1 MDRQKNTR
9 EMKKNIAVILAGGS
23 GVRFGREDTPKQF
36 LKVAGKKVIEHT
48 IDVFENNNHIDE
60 IAVVTRGEYV
70 SDIEQ
75 MIVNNHYQKVKKVLL
90 GGKERY
96 HSSLSAINAYTD
108 DNDNLIF
115 HDAVRPLLNDRIIN
129 DCVEALKHY
138 DAVDVAIPVAD
149 TIIQVDKDEC
159 IESIP
164 KRASLRSGQTP
175 QCFKR
180 GVINKAYQL
189 AFEDPAF
196 STTDDCGVVRK
207 YLPETPVFVV
217 KGEVFNMKITYK
229 EDLFLIDKLFQLKT
243 EEGNQDSL
251 SEITKE
257 SLKHKVL
264 VVFGGSYGIGAD
276 VARLAEEQGAKV
288 YCFSRSMNKVD
299 VSNIEQV
306 EAALKQVFEAEGAI
320 HYVVNTAGIL
330 VKEALASMEY
340 EQIANS
346 VNVNV
351 LGIIN
356 VAKASYPYLCQ
367 TQGSLLAYT
376 SSSYTR
382 GRMMYSVYSATKAA
396 VVNLV
401 QALAEEWSNDKIR
414 VNCINPERTK
424 TPMRVSNFGNE
435 PEDTLL
441 KSETVAIAS
450 LNTITSDFTGEV
462 IDVKRH

>member
-1 MDRQKNTR
+1 MN
-9 EMKKNIAVILAGGS
+9 KNIAVILAGGS
-23 GVRFGREDTPKQF
+23 GVRFGRDDTPKQF

-48 IDVFENNNHIDE
+48 IDVFENNDHIDE
-60 IAVVTRGEYV
+60 IAVVTRAEYV
-70 SDIEQ
+70 SDIDR

-149 TIIQVDKDEC
+149 TIIQVDDDEC

-164 KRASLRSGQTP
+164 KRALLRSGQTP

-189 AFEDPAF
+189 AFKDPEF
-196 STTDDCGVVRK
+196 TTTDDCGVVRK
-207 YLPETPVFVV
+207 YLPGTPVFVV

-251 SEITKE
+251 SEITKDR
-257 SLKHKVL
+257 LKHRVL

-276 VARLAEEQGAKV
+276 VARIAKEQGALV
-288 YCFSRSMNKVD
+288 YCFSRSMNDVD
-299 VSNIEQV
+299 VSDERKVSEALRQV
-306 EAALKQVFEAEGAI
+306 AEKEGRI
-320 HYVVNTAGIL
+320 DYVICTAGLL
-330 VKEALASMEY
+330 VKESLYAMDYAKI
-340 EQIANS
+340 QQS
-346 VNVNV
+346 VNVNI
-351 LGIIN
+351 LGLIN
-356 VAKASYPYLCQ
+356 VAKEAYPYLKKS
-367 TQGSLLAYT
+367 QGALLCYT

-401 QALAEEWSNDKIR
+401 QALAEEWFGDHIR

-435 PEDTLL
+435 PENTLL
-441 KSETVAIAS
+441 RAEEVAIAS
-450 LNTITSDFTGEV
+450 LNTITSCFSGEV

>member
-1 MDRQKNTR
+1 M
-9 EMKKNIAVILAGGS
+9 
-23 GVRFGREDTPKQF
+23 
-36 LKVAGKKVIEHT
+36 IEHT
-48 IDVFENNNHIDE
+48 IDVFEHNTLIDE
-60 IAVVTRGEYV
+60 IAVVTRPEFV
-70 SDIEQ
+70 ADFEQ
-75 MIVNNHYQKVKKVLL
+75 NVLNNHYTKVRKILI

-96 HSSLSAINAYTD
+96 HSSLSAINAYRND
-108 DNDNLIF
+108 EDNLIF
-115 HDAVRPLLNDRIIN
+115 HDAVRPLVNDRIIN
-129 DCVEALKHY
+129 DCIEALKQY

-149 TIIQVDKDEC
+149 TIIQVDELNR
-159 IESIP
+159 ISTIP
-164 KRASLRSGQTP
+164 TRSLLRSGQTP

-180 GVINKAYQL
+180 GVIYKAYQKAL
-189 AFEDPAF
+189 QDPNF
-196 STTDDCGVVRK
+196 VTTDDCGVVRK
-207 YLPETPVFVV
+207 YLPDTPVFVV

-229 EDLFLIDKLFQLKT
+229 EDLFLVDKLFQLKSQ
-243 EEGNQDSL
+243 EGSQDEI
-251 SEITKE
+251 SELTK
-257 SLKHKVL
+257 SRLNSKVL

-276 VARLAEEQGAKV
+276 VARIAHENGAKV
-288 YCFSRSMNKVD
+288 FCFSRSMNNVD

-306 EAALKQVFEAEGAI
+306 EKALKQVFDAEGAV

-330 VKEALASMEY
+330 VKEALSSMEY
-340 EQIANS
+340 ERIANS

-351 LGIIN
+351 LGVIN
-356 VAKASYPYLCQ
+356 VAKAAYPYLCQ
-367 TQGSLLAYT
+367 TQGALLAYT

-424 TPMRVSNFGNE
+424 TPMRISNFGNE

-441 KSETVAIAS
+441 KSEEVAVAS

-462 IDVKRH
+462 IDVKRK

>member
-1 MDRQKNTR
+1 MS
-9 EMKKNIAVILAGGS
+9 KNIAVILAGGN
-23 GVRFGREDTPKQF
+23 GARFGRDLPKQF

-48 IDVFENNNHIDE
+48 IDVFEHNALIDE
-60 IAVVTRGEYV
+60 IAVVTRQEFIA
-70 SDIEQ
+70 DLEQ
-75 MIVNNHYQKVKKVLL
+75 MVVNNHYTKVRKILI

-96 HSSLSAINAYTD
+96 HSSLSAINAYTND
-108 DNDNLIF
+108 SDNLIF
-115 HDAVRPLLNDRIIN
+115 HDAVRPLVNDRIIN
-129 DCVEALKHY
+129 DCVDALKHY

-149 TIIQVDKDEC
+149 TIIQVDETDC
-159 IESIP
+159 ISAIP
-164 KRASLRSGQTP
+164 TRSLLRSGQTP

-180 GVINKAYQL
+180 DVINRAYQIAL
-189 AFEDPAF
+189 QDRHFV
-196 STTDDCGVVRK
+196 TTDDCGVVRK
-207 YLPETPVFVV
+207 YLPETPVYVV

-229 EDLFLIDKLFQLKT
+229 EDLFLVDKLFQLKSQ
-243 EEGNQDSL
+243 EGSQEAIL
-251 SEITKE
+251 E
-257 SLKHKVL
+257 STRAQLDGKVL

-276 VARLAEEQGAKV
+276 VARLAKESGAKV
-288 YCFSRSMNKVD
+288 YCFSRSMNNVD

-306 EAALKQVFEAEGAI
+306 EAALKQVFETEGSI

-330 VKEALASMEY
+330 VKEALAAMEY
-340 EQIANS
+340 ERIENS

-356 VAKASYPYLCQ
+356 VAKASHPYLCQ
-367 TQGSLLAYT
+367 TQGALLAYT

-435 PEDTLL
+435 PDDTLL
-441 KSETVAIAS
+441 KSEEVAIAS
-450 LNTITSDFTGEV
+450 LNTLTADCTGEV
-462 IDVKRH
+462 IDVKRKK

>member
-1 MDRQKNTR
+1 MS
-9 EMKKNIAVILAGGS
+9 KNIAVILAGGS
-23 GVRFGREDTPKQF
+23 GSRFGRDNTPKQF

-48 IDVFENNNHIDE
+48 IDVFEGNGHIDE
-60 IAVVTRGEYV
+60 IAIVTRQEFIA
-70 SDIEQ
+70 DIEQ
-75 MIVNNHYQKVKKVLL
+75 MVVNNHYAKVRKILI

-96 HSSLSAINAYTD
+96 HSSLSAINAYMD
-108 DNDNLIF
+108 DADNLIF
-115 HDAVRPLLNDRIIN
+115 HDAVRPLVNDRIIN

-149 TIIQVDKDEC
+149 TIIQVDDTDC
-159 IESIP
+159 ISTIP
-164 KRASLRSGQTP
+164 TRSLLRSGQTP

-180 GVINKAYQL
+180 GIINKAYQL
-189 AFEDPAF
+189 ALQDPQF
-196 STTDDCGVVRK
+196 ITTDDCGVIRK
-207 YLPETPVFVV
+207 YLPETPVYVV

-229 EDLFLIDKLFQLKT
+229 EDLFLVDKLFQLKSQ
-243 EEGNQDSL
+243 EGSQDAL
-251 SEITKE
+251 SALSKE
-257 SLKHKVL
+257 RLKGKVL

-276 VARLAEEQGAKV
+276 VARIAKENGVKV
-288 YCFSRSMNKVD
+288 YCFSRSMNNVD

-306 EAALKQVFEAEGAI
+306 QSALEQVHEAEGEI

-330 VKEALASMEY
+330 VKESLAAMEY
-340 EQIANS
+340 ERIENS

-356 VAKASYPYLCQ
+356 VAKVSYPYLCQ
-367 TQGSLLAYT
+367 TQGALLAYT

-441 KSETVAIAS
+441 KSEEVAIAS
-450 LNTITSDFTGEV
+450 LNTLTSACTGEV
-462 IDVKRH
+462 IDVKRKWKI

>member
-1 MDRQKNTR
+1 MS
-9 EMKKNIAVILAGGS
+9 KNIAIILAGGS
-23 GVRFGREDTPKQF
+23 GSRFGRDLPKQF

-48 IDVFENNNHIDE
+48 VDVFEHNELIDE
-60 IAVVTRGEYV
+60 IAVVTRPEFI

-75 MIVNNHYQKVKKVLL
+75 MVVNNHYAKVRKILQ

-96 HSSLSAINAYTD
+96 HSSLSAINAYTN

-115 HDAVRPLLNDRIIN
+115 HDAVRPLVNDRIII
-129 DCVEALKHY
+129 DCIEALKHY

-149 TIIQVDKDEC
+149 TIIQVDDTDC
-159 IESIP
+159 ISVIP
-164 KRASLRSGQTP
+164 TRSLLRSGQTP

-180 GVINKAYQL
+180 GVINKAYEL
-189 AFEDPAF
+189 ALEDPHF
-196 STTDDCGVVRK
+196 VTTDDCGVVRK
-207 YLPETPVFVV
+207 YLPDTPVYVV

-229 EDLFLIDKLFQLKT
+229 EDLFLVDKLFQLKSQ
-243 EEGNQDSL
+243 EGSQDAL
-251 SEITKE
+251 TNLTKE
-257 SLKHKVL
+257 RLKGKVV

-276 VARLAEEQGAKV
+276 VARLAQENGAKV

-299 VSNIEQV
+299 VSNVEQV
-306 EAALKQVFEAEGAI
+306 EQALKQVFEAEGAI

-330 VKEALASMEY
+330 VKEALSTMEY
-340 EQIANS
+340 ERIANS

-351 LGIIN
+351 LGLIN

-367 TQGSLLAYT
+367 TQGALLAYT

-382 GRMMYSVYSATKAA
+382 GRMMYSIYSATKAA

-401 QALAEEWSNDKIR
+401 QALAEEWSNDHIR

-441 KSETVAIAS
+441 KSEEVAIAS
-450 LNTITSDFTGEV
+450 LNTVASDFTGEV
-462 IDVKRH
+462 IDVKRK

>member
-1 MDRQKNTR
+1 MSQ
-9 EMKKNIAVILAGGS
+9 NIAVILAGGS
-23 GVRFGREDTPKQF
+23 GARFGRNNTPKQF

-48 IDVFENNNHIDE
+48 IDVFEHNVLIDE
-60 IAVVTRGEYV
+60 IAVVTRQEYIADV
-70 SDIEQ
+70 EQ
-75 MIVNNHYQKVKKVLL
+75 MVLNNHYSKVRKILV

-96 HSSLSAINAYTD
+96 HSSLSAINAYINDT
-108 DNDNLIF
+108 DNLIF
-115 HDAVRPLLNDRIIN
+115 HDAVRPLVNDRIIN
-129 DCVEALKHY
+129 DCIEALKQY

-149 TIIQVDKDEC
+149 TIIQVDEKDC
-159 IESIP
+159 ISTIP
-164 KRASLRSGQTP
+164 ARSLLRSGQTP

-180 GVINKAYQL
+180 GVIHKAYQL
-189 AFEDPAF
+189 ALKDPNF
-196 STTDDCGVVRK
+196 VTTDDCGVVRK
-207 YLPETPVFVV
+207 YLPDTPVYVV

-229 EDLFLIDKLFQLKT
+229 EDLFLVDKLFQLKSQ
-243 EEGNQDSL
+243 EGSQEALAES
-251 SEITKE
+251 TKAR
-257 SLKHKVL
+257 LNGKVL

-276 VARLAEEQGAKV
+276 VARLAKENGAKI

-299 VSNIEQV
+299 VSNMEQV
-306 EAALKQVFEAEGAI
+306 EATLKQVFDAEGAI

-340 EQIANS
+340 ERVANS

-351 LGIIN
+351 LGVIN
-356 VAKASYPYLCQ
+356 VAKAAYPYLCQ
-367 TQGSLLAYT
+367 TQGALLAYT

-441 KSETVAIAS
+441 KSEEVAIAS
-450 LNTITSDFTGEV
+450 LNTLTSDFTGEV
-462 IDVKRH
+462 IDVKRKQ

>member
-1 MDRQKNTR
+1 MS
-9 EMKKNIAVILAGGS
+9 KNIAVILAGGS
-23 GVRFGREDTPKQF
+23 GARFGCDLPKQF

-48 IDVFENNNHIDE
+48 IDVFEHNALIDE
-60 IAVVTRGEYV
+60 IAVVTRPEFMA
-70 SDIEQ
+70 DLEQ
-75 MIVNNHYQKVKKVLL
+75 MVVNNHYAKVHKILI

-96 HSSLSAINAYTD
+96 HSSLSAINAYT
-108 DNDNLIF
+108 NNEDNLIF
-115 HDAVRPLLNDRIIN
+115 HDAVRPLVNDRIIN
-129 DCVEALKHY
+129 DCIAALEKY

-149 TIIQVDKDEC
+149 TIIQVNESDC
-159 IESIP
+159 ISSIP
-164 KRASLRSGQTP
+164 TRSLLRSGQTP

-180 GVINKAYQL
+180 GVIDRAYQL
-189 AFEDPAF
+189 ALKDPNF
-196 STTDDCGVVRK
+196 ITTDDCGVVRK
-207 YLPETPVFVV
+207 YLPDTPVYVV

-229 EDLFLIDKLFQLKT
+229 EDLFLVDKLFQLKSQ
-243 EEGNQDSL
+243 EGSQEAL
-251 SEITKE
+251 SEMTKE
-257 SLKHKVL
+257 RLSGKVI

-276 VARLAEEQGAKV
+276 VARLAKLNGAKV
-288 YCFSRSMNKVD
+288 YCFSRSMNRVD
-299 VSNIEQV
+299 VSNLEQV
-306 EAALKQVFEAEGAI
+306 ENALKYVFDAEGAI

-330 VKEALASMEY
+330 VKEALSSMEY
-340 EQIANS
+340 ERIANS

-356 VAKASYPYLCQ
+356 VAKASYPYLCR
-367 TQGSLLAYT
+367 TQGALLAYT

-401 QALAEEWSNDKIR
+401 QALAEEWSNDRIR

-441 KSETVAIAS
+441 KSEEVAVSS
-450 LNTITSDFTGEV
+450 LNTICSDCTGEV
-462 IDVKRH
+462 IDVKRKWKI

>member
-1 MDRQKNTR
+1 MS
-9 EMKKNIAVILAGGS
+9 KNIAVILAGGS
-23 GVRFGREDTPKQF
+23 GARFGRDLPKQF

-48 IDVFENNNHIDE
+48 IDVFECNVHIDE
-60 IAVVTRGEYV
+60 IAVVTRQEFIA
-70 SDIEQ
+70 DIEQ
-75 MIVNNHYQKVKKVLL
+75 MVVNNHYAKVCKILI

-96 HSSLSAINAYTD
+96 HSSLSAINAYT
-108 DNDNLIF
+108 NEEDNLIF
-115 HDAVRPLLNDRIIN
+115 HDAVRPLVNDRIID
-129 DCVEALKHY
+129 DCIEALKHY

-149 TIIQVDKDEC
+149 TIIQVDETDC
-159 IESIP
+159 ISAIP
-164 KRASLRSGQTP
+164 TRSLLRSGQTP

-180 GVINKAYQL
+180 GVIRRAYDIAL
-189 AFEDPAF
+189 KDPNF
-196 STTDDCGVVRK
+196 ITTDDCGVVRK
-207 YLPETPVFVV
+207 YLPDTPVFVV

-229 EDLFLIDKLFQLKT
+229 EDLFLVDKLFQLKSQ
-243 EEGNQDSL
+243 EGNQDAL
-251 SEITKE
+251 TKKTKE
-257 SLKHKVL
+257 FLNGKVV

-276 VARLAEEQGAKV
+276 VARLAQENGAKV
-288 YCFSRSMNKVD
+288 YCFSRSMNNVD
-299 VSNIEQV
+299 VSNIGQV
-306 EAALKQVFEAEGAI
+306 KVALKQVFEAEGAI

-330 VKEALASMEY
+330 VKEALASMNY
-340 EQIANS
+340 ERIQNS
-346 VNVNV
+346 VNVNI

-401 QALAEEWSNDKIR
+401 QALAEEWSNDRIR

-450 LNTITSDFTGEV
+450 LNTLVSDFTGEV
-462 IDVKRH
+462 IDVKRSKI

>member
-1 MDRQKNTR
+1 MN
-9 EMKKNIAVILAGGS
+9 KNIAIILAGGS
-23 GVRFGREDTPKQF
+23 GSRFGRDNTPKQF

-48 IDVFENNNHIDE
+48 IDVFENNDRIDE
-60 IAVVTRGEYV
+60 IAVVTRQEFI

-75 MIVNNHYQKVKKVLL
+75 MVVNNHYAKVRKILI

-108 DNDNLIF
+108 DADNLIF
-115 HDAVRPLLNDRIIN
+115 HDAVRPLVNDRIIN

-149 TIIQVDKDEC
+149 TIIQVDATDC
-159 IESIP
+159 INSIP
-164 KRASLRSGQTP
+164 PRSLLRSGQTP

-180 GVINKAYQL
+180 GVINHAYQL
-189 AFEDPAF
+189 ALQDPGF
-196 STTDDCGVVRK
+196 VTTDDCGVVRK
-207 YLPETPVFVV
+207 YLPETPVYVV

-229 EDLFLIDKLFQLKT
+229 EDLFLVDKLFQLKSQ
-243 EEGNQDSL
+243 EGSQDAL

-257 SLKHKVL
+257 GLNGKVL

-276 VARLAEEQGAKV
+276 VARIAKEHNAKV
-288 YCFSRSMNKVD
+288 YCFSRSMNGVD

-306 EAALKQVFEAEGAI
+306 QTALKQVYEAEGAI

-330 VKEALASMEY
+330 VKEALATMEY
-340 EQIANS
+340 KRIQNS

-356 VAKASYPYLCQ
+356 VAKAAYPYLCQ
-367 TQGSLLAYT
+367 TQGALLAYT

-382 GRMMYSVYSATKAA
+382 GRMMYSIYSATKAA

-441 KSETVAIAS
+441 KSEEVAVAS
-450 LNTITSDFTGEV
+450 LNTLVANCTGEV
-462 IDVKRH
+462 IDVKRKWKI